1 MTALLEGTYDKILA
15 FAPHMG
21 QLDNSAATTSYA
33 DVFARRERQTTV
45 VSPELTPRIVHI
57 QLDARRSVVTHSDS
71 GAELPPWFA
80 PVLRSFLERRGEKP
94 GWDSYDAKPTET
106 RHAVRLLTY
115 LFALMGRNS
124 TPPTITPLW
133 DGGVQA
139 TWHRNSKDLEI
150 VVSADEPPT
159 YYFRDAATGEEQEE
173 ILEPNRARA
182 RALIHQF

>member
-1 MTALLEGTYDKILA
+1 MIALREGTYDNILA

-21 QLDNSAATTSYA
+21 QLANSAATTSA
-33 DVFARRERQTTV
+33 DVFARRERQATV
-45 VSPELTPRIVHI
+45 FFPELTPRIVHI
-57 QLDARRSVVTHSDS
+57 QLEAPRRSVVTHSDS

-80 PVLRSFLERRGEKP
+80 PVLRSLLERRGVKP
-94 GWDSYDAKPTET
+94 GWDSYDAKPTEA
-106 RHAVRLLTY
+106 RHAAQLLTY

-124 TPPTITPLW
+124 EPPTMTPLW

-139 TWHRNSKDLEI
+139 TWHRNSRDLEI

-159 YYFRDAATGEEQEE
+159 YYFRDAATDEEQEE
-173 ILEPNRARA
+173 LLEPNLARV